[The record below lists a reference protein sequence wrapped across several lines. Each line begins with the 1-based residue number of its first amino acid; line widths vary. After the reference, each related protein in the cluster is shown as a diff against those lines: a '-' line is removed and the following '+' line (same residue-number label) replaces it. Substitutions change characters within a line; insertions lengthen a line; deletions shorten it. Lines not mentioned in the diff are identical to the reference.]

1 MKNDNSVDFNDYKLG
16 EQDKII
22 HLDSMEDN
30 RNAAIAL
37 TKQCKNNV
45 ILQSYDLDPL
55 IYDNAD
61 FVEAIRQVAV
71 NSTRAK
77 IQILIE
83 DSRNVVSGGHRLIA
97 LMRQL
102 TSFIEIRKINTDLK
116 TLSDA
121 FLICD
126 ETALIYRRQIHRY
139 EGILNFNDRG
149 RCRQILAEFRDSWEK
164 AAPDPELRRLHI

>member
-1 MKNDNSVDFNDYKLG
+1 
-16 EQDKII
+16 
-22 HLDSMEDN
+22 
-30 RNAAIAL
+30 
-37 TKQCKNNV
+37 
-45 ILQSYDLDPL
+45 
-55 IYDNAD
+55 
-61 FVEAIRQVAV
+61 
-71 NSTRAK
+71 
-77 IQILIE
+77 
-83 DSRNVVSGGHRLIA
+83 
-97 LMRQL
+97 MRQL

>member
-1 MKNDNSVDFNDYKLG
+1 MDLSNYKIG
-16 EQDKII
+16 EQDEVI
-22 HLDSMEDN
+22 HLDSMDDN
-30 RNAAIAL
+30 RNAAI
-37 TKQCKNNV
+37 TIMQQCQRTV
-45 ILQSYDLDPL
+45 ALQSYDLDPI
-55 IYDNAD
+55 IYDNAE

-71 NSTRAK
+71 NSTRAT

-83 DSRNVVSGGHRLIA
+83 DSRNIVAGGHRLVS

-126 ETALIYRRQIHRY
+126 ETALIYRRQIQRY
-139 EGILNFNDRG
+139 EGFVNFNDRP
-149 RCRQILAEFRDSWEK
+149 RCRQLLADFRDSWEK